1 MREQHATT
9 RACSRLSTKVEGTP
23 AVQGST
29 QNGPGAP
36 LLLIMTWT
44 NCGDTVVD
52 AEVKTMFILNTKR
65 PTVQL
70 FVKLLSTPQY
80 SLIDA
85 QVIIKFVYIFSLLLQ
100 SFFLP
105 SPRTFFFYFVNLFK
119 LKGKKAT
126 QNKLFFPVLFLLVP
140 AIKIAPSISSKYSLF
155 GVFLFT
161 FLFFCFFF
169 TAHLKCLGD
178 FRTFL

>member
-9 RACSRLSTKVEGTP
+9 HACSRLSTKVEGTP

-52 AEVKTMFILNTKR
+52 AEVKIILNTKR

-70 FVKLLSTPQY
+70 FLKLLSTPQY
-80 SLIDA
+80 SM
-85 QVIIKFVYIFSLLLQ
+85 
-100 SFFLP
+100 
-105 SPRTFFFYFVNLFK
+105 RK
-119 LKGKKAT
+119 LSSIS
-126 QNKLFFPVLFLLVP
+126 FLLS
-140 AIKIAPSISSKYSLF
+140 ITKFFHLLRERFSFTLLISSN
-155 GVFLFT
+155 
-161 FLFFCFFF
+161 
-169 TAHLKCLGD
+169 
-178 FRTFL
+178 

>member
-9 RACSRLSTKVEGTP
+9 HACSRLSTKVEGTP

-70 FVKLLSTPQY
+70 FVKLLSTP
-80 SLIDA
+80 
-85 QVIIKFVYIFSLLLQ
+85 KFVYIFSLLLQ
-100 SFFLP
+100 SF
-105 SPRTFFFYFVNLFK
+105 STFSEN
-119 LKGKKAT
+119 
-126 QNKLFFPVLFLLVP
+126 LFLL
-140 AIKIAPSISSKYSLF
+140 
-155 GVFLFT
+155 
-161 FLFFCFFF
+161 FC
-169 TAHLKCLGD
+169 
-178 FRTFL
+178 

>member
-9 RACSRLSTKVEGTP
+9 HACSRLSTKVEGTP

-80 SLIDA
+80 SHIDA
-85 QVIIKFVYIFSLLLQ
+85 QVILKFVYIFSLLLQ
-100 SFFLP
+100 SF
-105 SPRTFFFYFVNLFK
+105 STFSENLFS
-119 LKGKKAT
+119 
-126 QNKLFFPVLFLLVP
+126 FILL
-140 AIKIAPSISSKYSLF
+140 ISSN
-155 GVFLFT
+155 
-161 FLFFCFFF
+161 
-169 TAHLKCLGD
+169 
-178 FRTFL
+178 